1 MNPGACSVTGDIKR
15 EEAAAQGA
23 ALALAPR
30 SGAPLALAPRFG
42 APLALALRFGAP
54 LALAPR
60 FPAASAERFRGR
72 SCCGPGA
79 RSWVWDAPS
88 AI

>member
-1 MNPGACSVTGDIKR
+1 MNPGACLVTGDIKR

-42 APLALALRFGAP
+42 APLALALRF
-54 LALAPR
+54 
-60 FPAASAERFRGR
+60 PAASAEKFRGR